1 MPAICTP
8 FHPLA
13 SSCLNTFLQK
23 LFVFLPLLQLCIP
36 LSLTVFLLHNCA
48 SRLSSVLSATLLCK
62 PWVRGSLPWY
72 EASCFRHIDPGKL
85 LSYAAALHRTVQNTA
100 CMDTVSIYRLYI
112 YIGSL
117 TTSHWDT
124 SQVLVTQG
132 PALQYASESG
142 LERMLQRASG
152 TRPPQTS
159 TQCT

>member
-1 MPAICTP
+1 MPVICTP

-13 SSCLNTFLQK
+13 SSCLNTFPLK
-23 LFVFLPLLQLCIP
+23 LFVFLPLQLLCIQ

-100 CMDTVSIYRLYI
+100 CMNTVSIYRLYI
-112 YIGSL
+112 YRWSYRVPLGYKPCVGNTGSS
-117 TTSHWDT
+117 TAVCFRVW
-124 SQVLVTQG
+124 
-132 PALQYASESG
+132 SG
-142 LERMLQRASG
+142 
-152 TRPPQTS
+152 
-159 TQCT
+159 

>member
-85 LSYAAALHRTVQNTA
+85 LSYAAALHRTVQNTV

-112 YIGSL
+112 YRQSYHVPLGYQPGVGDTGS
-117 TTSHWDT
+117 
-124 SQVLVTQG
+124 
-132 PALQYASESG
+132 
-142 LERMLQRASG
+142 
-152 TRPPQTS
+152 S
-159 TQCT
+159 TAVCFRVWS